1 MEAINSFR
9 ELFFE
14 VWNQGVFG
22 LNATDIIVGI
32 IIFLIFYILRRLFA
46 RFVIR
51 KLTKIVNRTSNKI
64 DNTVVEV
71 IEGPLKFLPIVLG
84 FFIATSYIEISIE
97 VQNFVDLV
105 NRTLITIFIFW
116 LLHQLVIPFSYIIKN
131 FEDKLSKPLVNWTLK
146 GLEIIIIVLGI
157 VAVLELWGIK
167 VGPVIAGLGLF
178 GVAVALGAQDLFK
191 NLISGIMILMEKR
204 FTIGD
209 VILVSNEVEGVVEQ
223 IGFRSTLVRRF
234 DSTPVMIPNYKFA
247 EQSVTNYSR
256 RHHRRIRWLVGLE
269 YKTSIDQLK
278 NIRDKIT
285 KLVKDNKDFAKNE
298 NSGFFVRI
306 DSFSDSSIDM
316 LVQVFTVTNDW
327 SEFLRIKEELAVSII
342 EIVESNKA
350 GFAAVSLNIST
361 QLLYYLLFKQSWFCN
376 CIIEH
381 VDTSAI
387 QSAIQTKPDLQLYH

>member
-1 MEAINSFR
+1 MEAINSFKK
-9 ELFFE
+9 LFLE
-14 VWNQGVFG
+14 VWSEGVFG
-22 LNATDIIVGI
+22 INASEIIVGF
-32 IIFLIFYILRRLFA
+32 IIFLLFYVLRRLFA
-46 RFVIR
+46 RFIIS
-51 KLTKIVNRTSNKI
+51 KLNKIVNKTSTKI
-64 DNTVVEV
+64 DNTVVDV
-71 IEGPLKFLPIVLG
+71 IEGPLKFLPVVLG
-84 FFIATSYIEISIE
+84 FFIATSYINLSIE
-97 VQNFVDLV
+97 VQEFIDLL

-116 LLHQLVIPFSYIIKN
+116 LLHQLVKPFSFIIKN
-131 FEDKLSKPLVNWTLK
+131 FEDKISKPLVNWTLK
-146 GLEIIIIVLGI
+146 GLEIIIIILGI

-209 VILVSNEVEGVVEQ
+209 VILVSDEVEGVVEQ

-256 RHHRRIRWLVGLE
+256 RHHRRIRWLIGLE
-269 YKTSIDQLK
+269 YKTTIDQLK
-278 NIRDKIT
+278 IIRDEIT
-285 KLVKDNKDFAKNE
+285 KLINNKKDFAKNE

-306 DSFSDSSIDM
+306 DSFSESSIDM

-342 EIVESNKA
+342 EIVEGNNA
-350 GFAAVSLNIST
+350 GFAFPSQSIYVESISKDKSEI
-361 QLLYYLLFKQSWFCN
+361 FNPKIN
-376 CIIEH
+376 
-381 VDTSAI
+381 
-387 QSAIQTKPDLQLYH
+387 K

>member
-1 MEAINSFR
+1 MEAINRFK
-9 ELFFE
+9 ELFLE
-14 VWNQGVFG
+14 VWSQGVFG
-22 LNATDIIVGI
+22 LNASDIIVGI
-32 IIFLIFYILRRLFA
+32 IIFLIFYVLRRLFA
-46 RFVIR
+46 RFVIS
-51 KLTKIVNRTSNKI
+51 KLSKIVNKTSNKI

-84 FFIATSYIEISIE
+84 FFIATSYIELSLE
-97 VQNFVDLV
+97 VQNFVDLL

-131 FEDKLSKPLVNWTLK
+131 FEDKISKPLVNWTLK

-256 RHHRRIRWLVGLE
+256 RHHRRIRWLIGFE
-269 YKTSIDQLK
+269 YKTTIDQLK
-278 NIRDKIT
+278 KIRDSIT
-285 KLVKDNKDFAKNE
+285 KLIEDNEDFAKNE
-298 NSGFFVRI
+298 NSSFFIRI

-316 LVQVFTVTNDW
+316 LVQAFTVTNDW
-327 SEFLRIKEELAVSII
+327 SEFLRIKEELAVSIK
-342 EIVESNKA
+342 EIVESNDA
-350 GFAAVSLNIST
+350 GFAFPSQSLYVESYPNERPEIFNPKTT
-361 QLLYYLLFKQSWFCN
+361 Q
-376 CIIEH
+376 
-381 VDTSAI
+381 
-387 QSAIQTKPDLQLYH
+387 

>member
-1 MEAINSFR
+1 MEAINRFK
-9 ELFFE
+9 ELFLD
-14 VWNQGVFG
+14 VWNEGVFG
-22 LNATDIIVGI
+22 LNASEIIIGI
-32 IIFLIFYILRRLFA
+32 IIFLIFYVLRRLFA
-46 RFVIR
+46 RFIIS
-51 KLTKIVNRTSNKI
+51 KLNKIVRRTSNKI

-84 FFIATSYIEISIE
+84 FFIATSYIKLSLE
-97 VQNFVDLV
+97 VQNFVDLL

-131 FEDKLSKPLVNWTLK
+131 FEDKISKPLVNWTLK

-269 YKTSIDQLK
+269 YKTTIDQLK

-350 GFAAVSLNIST
+350 GFAFPSQSLYVES
-361 QLLYYLLFKQSWFCN
+361 YPK
-376 CIIEH
+376 E
-381 VDTSAI
+381 
-387 QSAIQTKPDLQLYH
+387 KPEIFNPKSSK

>member
-1 MEAINSFR
+1 MEAINSFKKIF
-9 ELFFE
+9 LE
-14 VWNQGVFG
+14 VWNEGIFG
-22 LNATDIIVGI
+22 LNASEIIIGF
-32 IIFLIFYILRRLFA
+32 IIFLIFYVLRRLFA
-46 RFVIR
+46 RFIIS
-51 KLTKIVNRTSNKI
+51 KLNKLVNRTSTKI

-84 FFIATSYIEISIE
+84 FFIATSYIELSKE
-97 VQNFVDLV
+97 VQDFIDLL
-105 NRTLITIFIFW
+105 NRTLITVFIFW
-116 LLHQLVIPFSYIIKN
+116 LLHQLVIPFSFIIKN
-131 FEDKLSKPLVNWTLK
+131 FEDKISKPLVNWTLK

-256 RHHRRIRWLVGLE
+256 RHHRRIRWLIGLE
-269 YKTSIDQLK
+269 YKTSINQLK
-278 NIRDKIT
+278 KIRDDIT
-285 KLVKDNKDFAKNE
+285 KLINDNKDFAKNE

-306 DSFSDSSIDM
+306 DSFSESSIDL

-327 SEFLRIKEELAVSII
+327 SEFLKIKEDLAVSLI
-342 EIVESNKA
+342 EIVEANKA
-350 GFAAVSLNIST
+350 AFAFPSQSLYVETVPGEKSEIFNPKNI
-361 QLLYYLLFKQSWFCN
+361 
-376 CIIEH
+376 I
-381 VDTSAI
+381 
-387 QSAIQTKPDLQLYH
+387 

>member
-1 MEAINSFR
+1 MEAINRFK
-9 ELFFE
+9 ELFLE
-14 VWNQGVFG
+14 VWKEGVFG
-22 LNATDIIVGI
+22 LNASEI
-32 IIFLIFYILRRLFA
+32 IIGVVIFLFFYVLRRLFA
-46 RFVIR
+46 KFIIN
-51 KLTKIVNRTSNKI
+51 KLNKLVSRTKTKI
-64 DNTVVEV
+64 DNTVVDV

-84 FFIATSYIEISIE
+84 FFISTSYIKLSPEIQDFI
-97 VQNFVDLV
+97 DLF

-116 LLHQLVIPFSYIIKN
+116 LLHQLVIPFSFIIKN
-131 FEDKLSKPLVNWTLK
+131 FEDKISKPLVNWTLK
-146 GLEIIIIVLGI
+146 GLEIIIIVLGV

-256 RHHRRIRWLVGLE
+256 RHHRRIRWLIGLE
-269 YKTSIDQLK
+269 YKTNIEQLK
-278 NIRDKIT
+278 LIRNSIT
-285 KLVKDNKDFAKNE
+285 KLINDNQDFAKNDK
-298 NSGFFVRI
+298 SGFFVRI

-316 LVQVFTVTNDW
+316 LVQAFTVTNDW
-327 SEFLRIKEELAVSII
+327 SEFLRVKEDLAVSII
-342 EIVESNKA
+342 EIVEANNA
-350 GFAAVSLNIST
+350 AFAFPSQSLYVESYPNEKSEIFNPKVS
-361 QLLYYLLFKQSWFCN
+361 K
-376 CIIEH
+376 
-381 VDTSAI
+381 
-387 QSAIQTKPDLQLYH
+387 